1 MESNSTKRMKPYNI
15 YSIQIKLIINQKH
28 IDMIDILKINSNSTN
43 GETDNTAKVL
53 VMKLNEKN
61 WSSDQTLDSII
72 KNIDENQKTLNKAI
86 KRNRVESDL
95 EVKDIARDKALRS
108 LFSLV
113 KSYAI
118 IENEL
123 QPMALE
129 LQSLLDRYGLSAT
142 ISANYANE
150 SSYINSMLEELGN
163 DKYKEHISKLMY
175 ISGLIEDLKSAQTNF
190 EESHQSYIDDMAV
203 NKAKSSA
210 SSIKLKLV
218 KIINDD
224 LINYLQLMAKMKPEI
239 YEELAVGVSEI
250 IEDNND
256 RVRRRK
262 SKKDDDDSSED
273 ESGPIAVIENL

>member
-1 MESNSTKRMKPYNI
+1 
-15 YSIQIKLIINQKH
+15 
-28 IDMIDILKINSNSTN
+28 MIDILKINSNSTN